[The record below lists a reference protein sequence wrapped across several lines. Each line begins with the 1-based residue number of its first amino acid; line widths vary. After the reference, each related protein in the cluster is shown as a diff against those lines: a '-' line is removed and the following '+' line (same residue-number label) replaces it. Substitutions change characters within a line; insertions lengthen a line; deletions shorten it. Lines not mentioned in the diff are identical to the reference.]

1 MRKRRSI
8 RSGASLR
15 VPLPDAARLGSSR
28 RPRAARRVAA
38 DLAILAAL
46 TGAMLAPAASA
57 QPTRPIYPVYEGYV
71 PNDDGTAV
79 LVFGYFNHN
88 AVSVEIPAG
97 EANGFDPG
105 PADRGQPTVFE
116 PGRQRNVCLIVLPA
130 DYEGNLSWSV
140 TVGEHTEKTTDRG
153 GVDTLYLI
161 ENISMAYRRAQQ
173 IDTATAEQG
182 VCVEPAPD
190 TTGSER

>member
-1 MRKRRSI
+1 MKAPSI
-8 RSGASLR
+8 A
-15 VPLPDAARLGSSR
+15 
-28 RPRAARRVAA
+28 
-38 DLAILAAL
+38 AAL
-46 TGAMLAPAASA
+46 SLSLLLLLAVMLAPAAWA

-88 AVSVEIPAG
+88 SVAVEIAAG
-97 EANGFDPG
+97 DENAFDPG

-130 DYEGNLSWSV
+130 DYEGNLRWSV
-140 TVGEHTEKTTDRG
+140 TVAGNTQKTTERG
-153 GVDTLYLI
+153 GIDTLYLI
-161 ENISMAYRRAQQ
+161 ENISMAYHLARRV
-173 IDTATAEQG
+173 DTATAERG
-182 VCVEPAPD
+182 VCVEPEPA

>member
-1 MRKRRSI
+1 MKHPSI
-8 RSGASLR
+8 RT
-15 VPLPDAARLGSSR
+15 LPIVCVL
-28 RPRAARRVAA
+28 
-38 DLAILAAL
+38 LAAVL
-46 TGAMLAPAASA
+46 TPAAGA

-88 AVSVEIPAG
+88 SVAVEIAPGA
-97 EANGFDPG
+97 ENGFDPG

-130 DYEGNLSWSV
+130 DHEGNLRWSV
-140 TVGEHTEKTTDRG
+140 TVAGNTQRTTERG
-153 GVDTLYLI
+153 GIDTLYLI
-161 ENISMAYRRAQQ
+161 ENISMAYHLARRV
-173 IDTATAEQG
+173 DTATAEHG
-182 VCVEPAPD
+182 VCVEAKPA